1 MRRRLTTMAEGF
13 FGRDYAD
20 KAVSIGLV
28 LLLHILVLASL
39 LAMRVKHHE
48 FEPRET
54 ILRLLPFLHSEPAPQ
69 APAVPEP
76 QVAPMRRPIVPTIVP
91 EVAPPTPAEPSATV
105 LAPALNDCALEN
117 LDNLSPEQ
125 RAKCATYRE
134 GIAGAAR
141 AKDRAGLNQPTK
153 SKSADDWA
161 QAIVRRNTAARV
173 DCTKIET
180 VDLGLQSNMKSTQ
193 IMVDLGCAARHLAN
207 GESPLK

>member
-1 MRRRLTTMAEGF
+1 MAEGF
-13 FGRDYAD
+13 FGRDYTD

-39 LAMRVKHHE
+39 LAMHVKHRE
-48 FEPRET
+48 FESRET
-54 ILRLLPFLHSEPAPQ
+54 ILRLLPFLRSEPTSQ
-69 APAVPEP
+69 APATPVP
-76 QVAPMRRPIVPTIVP
+76 QVAPMRRPTTPPITP
-91 EVAPPTPAEPSATV
+91 EVVPPVPAEPSATV
-105 LAPALNDCALEN
+105 LGPALNDCALEN

-153 SKSADDWA
+153 SKSAADWA
-161 QAIVRRNTAARV
+161 QAIVNRNAAARV

-180 VDLGLQSNMKSTQ
+180 VDLGIQSNVKSTQ